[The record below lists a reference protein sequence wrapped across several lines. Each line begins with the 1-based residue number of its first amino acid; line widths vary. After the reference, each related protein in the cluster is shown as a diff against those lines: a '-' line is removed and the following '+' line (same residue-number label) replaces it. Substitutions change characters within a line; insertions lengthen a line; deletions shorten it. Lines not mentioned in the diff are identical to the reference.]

1 MCVHR
6 QIGKLGLTA
15 AAIFRLS
22 FTPRGGFL
30 LFVLSPGSVC
40 VGQAGTVRGNSN
52 CPLCFSNPNL
62 NCSDLKGC
70 CLEYAMTAMVALQEC
85 DGWENC
91 FWMEPWGHA
100 MIHASVHLLYNTPG
114 SLEQAQYPYCQTM
127 RQSGSSYYELC
138 NGFVLVS
145 TSVSVTYAYV
155 HWINF

>member
-91 FWMEPWGHA
+91 FEWSLGVMQWSMQA
-100 MIHASVHLLYNTPG
+100 SISCTIHPG

-145 TSVSVTYAYV
+145 TSCVSYICICTL
-155 HWINF
+155 N